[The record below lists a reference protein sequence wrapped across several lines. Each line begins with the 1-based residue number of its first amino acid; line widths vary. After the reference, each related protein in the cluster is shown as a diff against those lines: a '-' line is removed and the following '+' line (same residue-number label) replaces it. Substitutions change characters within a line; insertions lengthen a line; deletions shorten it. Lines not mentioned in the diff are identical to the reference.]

1 MRNIATLQ
9 DAKIQKKNKKKSG
22 EGGCL
27 RLHWHRGGGGILA
40 THCSARLIRC

>member
-9 DAKIQKKNKKKSG
+9 DAKIRKNLKKSG

-27 RLHWHRGGGGILA
+27 QLHWHRGDGGILQRIA
-40 THCSARLIRC
+40 ALV